1 MRLYRRYRAPP
12 EVFIEE
18 TWRLEISVRAYGE
31 LRTASPNA
39 GQQLQC
45 VLYPGK
51 GGLRSEGEDKERRRK
66 ERGVCSVAG
75 SEWTIHSQ
83 SGCGFMR
90 LYRRYNTKRSDMV
103 SFEAFKR

>member
-66 ERGVCSVAG
+66 ERSVF
-75 SEWTIHSQ
+75 SCRVRMDHPLTIWVWFYATIQ
-83 SGCGFMR
+83 A
-90 LYRRYNTKRSDMV
+90 LDMV